1 MFPYIS
7 FNYSQYILLL
17 TVAIIFYNNSLNIIG
32 KKKRVYPYIIQLI
45 VTIAVPLLTYQ
56 AQKMLSIYSYPVMP
70 YVIFSLII
78 YVLLIIVLKSFASIR
93 NGMFNIRDI
102 IILAL
107 TFIIVCAVF
116 TVTMKMQLTSG
127 SLLILLLLC
136 ILIFLI
142 YELALSLYMAN
153 SNKKYADKLQEQL
166 TSGEDY
172 IKNVSM
178 LDRQIRSIKHDMNNQ
193 LQVLSGLINNGQFN
207 EASDFLKQYGIG
219 LEKTIDYINTNN
231 PVINTLINSKIA
243 YAKSENIITAIA
255 ITKDIKPMTGN
266 DLCSIIGNV
275 IDNAI
280 EAELHE
286 EESLRQLHIQ
296 AYWDDEEMVFHVSNY
311 INETVL
317 DRNSGLATT
326 KEDKNSHGLGTN
338 IVKSLAKRNYG
349 TCDYYETENEFH
361 CEIRW

>member
-17 TVAIIFYNNSLNIIG
+17 AVAIIFYNNSLNIIG

-107 TFIIVCAVF
+107 TLITVCAVF
-116 TVTMKMQLTSG
+116 TVTMK
-127 SLLILLLLC
+127 
-136 ILIFLI
+136 
-142 YELALSLYMAN
+142 
-153 SNKKYADKLQEQL
+153 EQL

-243 YAKSENIITAIA
+243 YAKSENIITAID

-266 DLCSIIGNV
+266 DLCSSIGNV

-280 EAELHE
+280 ESELHE

-296 AYWDDEEMVFHVSNY
+296 AYWDDEERVFHVSNY

-338 IVKSLAKRNYG
+338 IVKSLVKRNSG
-349 TCDYYETENEFH
+349 TCDYYETDNEFH